1 MARGTRP
8 RVEPVPNAPA
18 ATVDLGAERALLVG
32 DYHAGIEAGLRY
44 ERGVELPSD
53 GPARRH
59 RLLELLETERVDRL
73 VVLGDLGHRIGSVK
87 GAEREEL
94 DALYAAV
101 VEESGVPITVAPGN
115 HDGGLRD
122 LWGDRAGVDILP
134 QSGGLMGGVDG
145 DGAIGVVDSAVGVVD
160 SAVGVC
166 HGHTWPAAE
175 LLSADVI
182 CMAHEHPT
190 VKLQDSVGGYRTE
203 KAWLRGRLDRKV
215 MAEGV
220 DADRESVAWG
230 DPELVVL
237 PAFNDRSGGTWVNVE
252 AEGFLSPFLP
262 DGLVEADC
270 YLLDGTR
277 LGDYRVV

>member
-1 MARGTRP
+1 MAHDTRL
-8 RVEPVPNAPA
+8 RIEPVADHPA

-53 GPARRH
+53 GPTRRD
-59 RLLELLETERVDRL
+59 RLLERLTNEHADRL
-73 VVLGDLGHRIGSVK
+73 VVLGDLGHRIGSVD
-87 GAEREEL
+87 GPEREEL
-94 DALYAAV
+94 DDLYDAV
-101 VEESGVPITVAPGN
+101 VEELGVPITVAPGN
-115 HDGGLRD
+115 HDGGLAE
-122 LWGDRAGVDILP
+122 LWGDRDGVDILP
-134 QSGGLMGGVDG
+134 QSGGLLG
-145 DGAIGVVDSAVGVVD
+145 DADRG
-160 SAVGVC
+160 AVGVC

-203 KAWLRGRLDRKV
+203 TAWLRGRLDRAV
-215 MAEGV
+215 MAAGV
-220 DADRESVAWG
+220 DADPELLAWS
-230 DPELVVL
+230 DPELVVV

-252 AEGFLSPFLP
+252 SEGFLSPFLP
-262 DGLVEADC
+262 EALVDADC

-277 LGDYRVV
+277 LGAYKSV

>member
-1 MARGTRP
+1 MARGSRP

-59 RLLELLETERVDRL
+59 RVLELLRKERADRL
-73 VVLGDLGHRIGSVK
+73 VVLGDLGHRIGSTE

-94 DALYAAV
+94 DGLYRAV
-101 VEESGVPITVAPGN
+101 VQESEVPITVAPGN
-115 HDGGLRD
+115 HDGGLD
-122 LWGDRAGVDILP
+122 ELWGDRAGVDILP
-134 QSGGLMGGVDG
+134 QSGGLLG
-145 DGAIGVVDSAVGVVD
+145 DG
-160 SAVGVC
+160 AVGVC
-166 HGHTWPAAE
+166 HGHTWPAPE
-175 LLSADVI
+175 LLSAEVL
-182 CMAHEHPT
+182 CTAHEHPT

-203 KAWLRGRLDRKV
+203 KAWLRGRLDREM
-215 MAEGV
+215 MAQGV
-220 DADRESVAWG
+220 DADPESLAWG
-230 DPELVVL
+230 DPELIVV

-252 AEGFLSPFLP
+252 SEGFLSPFLP
-262 DGLVEADC
+262 DAVVEADC

-277 LGDYRVV
+277 LGGYRSV

>member
-1 MARGTRP
+1 MARGSRP
-8 RVEPVPNAPA
+8 RVEPVPDAPA

-59 RLLELLETERVDRL
+59 RVLELLRKERADRL
-73 VVLGDLGHRIGSVK
+73 VVLGDLGHRIGSTE

-94 DALYAAV
+94 DGLYRAV
-101 VEESGVPITVAPGN
+101 VQESEVPITVAPGN
-115 HDGGLRD
+115 HDGGLD
-122 LWGDRAGVDILP
+122 ELWGDRAGVDILP
-134 QSGGLMGGVDG
+134 QSGGLLG
-145 DGAIGVVDSAVGVVD
+145 DGG
-160 SAVGVC
+160 AVGVC
-166 HGHTWPAAE
+166 HGHTWPAPE
-175 LLSADVI
+175 LLSAEVL
-182 CMAHEHPT
+182 CTAHEHPT

-203 KAWLRGRLDRKV
+203 KAWLRGGLDREV
-215 MAEGV
+215 LAQGV
-220 DADRESVAWG
+220 DAEPASLAWG
-230 DPELVVL
+230 DPEIVVV

-252 AEGFLSPFLP
+252 SEGFLSPFLP

-277 LGDYRVV
+277 LGGYRSV